1 MKTVTNGKEIK
12 RVENA
17 QATTLVD
24 KKGWK
29 YCSKELWKK
38 QVRDVESK

>member
-12 RVENA
+12 RVSDAE
-17 QATTLVD
+17 ATTLVD

-38 QVRDVESK
+38 QVRDAKA

>member
-12 RVENA
+12 RVADA
-17 QATTLVD
+17 QATKLVD
-24 KKGWK
+24 KQGWK

-38 QVRDVESK
+38 QVRDVK

>member
-12 RVENA
+12 RVDDAE
-17 QATTLVD
+17 ATKLVD

-29 YCSKELWKK
+29 WCSKELWKK
-38 QVRDVESK
+38 QVRDVEKK